1 MAIDAARYQAPCR
14 RQIQQIAANLSE
26 GVILIDVDQTIRWAN
41 EAALAMHGVE
51 RLDQL
56 GRTIDEYHANFQVKF
71 RNIQPAAAQH
81 SIESVATGHAFRDV
95 VIEVTPLGGDRPQ
108 WVHRVRNLVLTDE
121 AGNPSCVALVL
132 RALNDAFQHRSPF
145 AGALDAM
152 PQAAL
157 IMRRSDRLV
166 VAVNDHFLGITGQDR
181 ARVIA
186 RALTDI
192 DFVAAA
198 AAPVQI
204 MNAIAHAT
212 PLAPVASSLTRA
224 DGSRHAVM
232 VAGQPIEFGDQGC
245 LLFTFTDAAAG
256 LSTGPAS
263 DGGHASAAAVCEA
276 SPVPLHALGADM
288 RILAASAAWLEW
300 LGYELHAVAGRRMTE
315 FMTPATAMHF
325 ETHGWAALCA
335 GGAVRDAAC
344 EFVRASGET
353 VDALVS
359 LRATYDD
366 AGTLRTAIA
375 APVDITAQKRADERF
390 TKLFALAPVPMII
403 RRLDDARIMDAND
416 AFLAATGQ
424 AAEAVIGHSI
434 DEIALFES
442 RSQRQAFE
450 QDLRAGAQPRNLE
463 ARIKTSTGD
472 LLDCM
477 LSAETIHLFGQ
488 QCALLVL
495 QDVTE
500 RRLNE
505 TQLFHAIETVMKDT
519 SWFTRSVIEKLAT
532 VRTPAAPG
540 ARDAAVD
547 DLTRREREVL
557 GLISHGLSDSD
568 IAEKLGLTRST
579 VRNHVATL
587 YSKIGVHS
595 RRNAIVWARE
605 RGINIAWPPAATP
618 APVRRG
624 PPV

>member
-1 MAIDAARYQAPCR
+1 MSIDAARYQAPCR

-51 RLDQL
+51 RPDQL

-71 RNIQPAAAQH
+71 RNIQPASSQH

-95 VIEVTPLGGDRPQ
+95 VIEVTPLGGERPQ
-108 WVHRVRNLVLTDE
+108 WVHRVRNLVLTDD

-132 RALNDAFQHRSPF
+132 HAVNDAFQNRSPF
-145 AGALDAM
+145 AASLDAM

-157 IMRRSDRLV
+157 IMRMSDRLI
-166 VAVNDHFLGITGQDR
+166 VAVNDQFLAVTGQQR
-181 ARVIA
+181 ARIIA
-186 RALTDI
+186 RTLTDL
-192 DFVAAA
+192 DFIAAA
-198 AAPVQI
+198 AAPALI
-204 MNAIAHAT
+204 LNAIARAA
-212 PLAPVASSLTRA
+212 PLPPIASSLVRA

-232 VAGQPIEFGDQGC
+232 VTGLPIEFGGESC
-245 LLFTFTDAAAG
+245 LLFAFSDTAAA
-256 LSTGPAS
+256 PAGN
-263 DGGHASAAAVCEA
+263 DVAAHATALCEA
-276 SPVPLHALGADM
+276 TPAPLHALDADM
-288 RILAASAAWLEW
+288 RVVGVSAAWLEW
-300 LGYELHAVAGRRMTE
+300 LGYERQAVAGGRITD
-315 FMTPATAMHF
+315 FMTPASAAHF
-325 ETHGWAALCA
+325 ETHSWAALCA
-335 GGAVRDAAC
+335 GTAVRDAAC
-344 EFVRASGET
+344 AFVRASGET

-359 LRATYDD
+359 MRATYDD
-366 AGTLRTAIA
+366 DGALRSAIA
-375 APVDITAQKRADERF
+375 APVDITAQRRGDDRF
-390 TKLFALAPVPMII
+390 AKLFALAPVPMII

-424 AAEAVIGHSI
+424 AAEAVIGHSV
-434 DEIALFES
+434 DEIALFET
-442 RSQRQAFE
+442 RAQRQAFE
-450 QDLRAGAQPRNLE
+450 QELRAGGQPRNLE
-463 ARIKTSTGD
+463 ARIKTSAGEM
-472 LLDCM
+472 LDCL
-477 LSAETIHLFGQ
+477 LSAELVQVFGQ
-488 QCALLVL
+488 KCALLVL

-500 RRLNE
+500 RRRNE

-532 VRTPAAPG
+532 VRTPAVPG

-557 GLISHGLSDSD
+557 GLISHGLSDND

-605 RGINIAWPPAATP
+605 RGINIAWPAAAA

-624 PPV
+624 APV

>member
-41 EAALAMHGVE
+41 EPALAMHGVE
-51 RLDQL
+51 RPEQL

-71 RNIQPAAAQH
+71 RNVQPAAAQH
-81 SIESVATGHAFRDV
+81 SIESVAAGKAFRDV
-95 VIEVTPLGGDRPQ
+95 VIEVTPLGGDRPH

-121 AGNPSCVALVL
+121 SGNPTCVALVL
-132 RALNDAFQHRSPF
+132 HAVNDAFQNRSPF
-145 AGALDAM
+145 AASLEAM
-152 PQAAL
+152 PHAAL
-157 IMRRSDRLV
+157 IMRLSDRLV
-166 VAVNDHFLGITGQDR
+166 VAANDRFLGLTGHDR
-181 ARVIA
+181 ARIIA

-192 DFVAAA
+192 DFIAAA
-198 AAPVQI
+198 AAPAQI
-204 MNAIAHAT
+204 LHAIANAA

-224 DGSRHAVM
+224 DGSKHAVM
-232 VAGQPIEFGDQGC
+232 VAGQPIDFGDQRC
-245 LLFTFTDAAAG
+245 LLFTFTDAPAG
-256 LSTGPAS
+256 LDQEARAT
-263 DGGHASAAAVCEA
+263 AAALCKA
-276 SPVPLHALGADM
+276 APAPLHALDADM
-288 RILAASAAWLEW
+288 CVLGVSGAWLEW
-300 LGYELHAVAGRRMTE
+300 LGYETHAVAGRRITD
-315 FMTPATAMHF
+315 FMAPAAAAHF
-325 ETHGWAALCA
+325 ETHAWAALQA
-335 GGAVRDAAC
+335 GNALRDAAC
-344 EFVRASGET
+344 SFVRATGET
-353 VDALVS
+353 VEALVS
-359 LRATYDD
+359 ISATYDD
-366 AGTLRTAIA
+366 AGALRTAIA
-375 APVDITAQKRADERF
+375 APVDITAHKRADERF
-390 TKLFALAPVPMII
+390 AKLFALAPVPMII

-424 AAEAVIGHSI
+424 PAEAIIGHSI
-434 DEIALFES
+434 DEIALFET
-442 RSQRQAFE
+442 RAQRQAFE
-450 QDLRAGAQPRNLE
+450 QELRAGGQPRHLE
-463 ARIKTSTGD
+463 TRIKTSAGEP
-472 LLDCM
+472 LDCL
-477 LSAETIHLFGQ
+477 LSAELVQLFGQ
-488 QCALLVL
+488 KCALLVL

-500 RRLNE
+500 RRRNE
-505 TQLFHAIETVMKDT
+505 TQLFHAIETVMRDT

-605 RGINIAWPPAATP
+605 RGINIAWPPAPAP

-624 PPV
+624 APV